1 VEAIRSQP
9 TDVEVSG
16 RQLLDV
22 LDALSADL
30 ADEPGDDEVA
40 PASGGSP
47 AAQENRTIRAARSSL
62 ARKRS
67 LMLQER
73 VEQARRHAQDL
84 LAARRVGQ
92 SVTDPLVSP
101 VSSVSSVSSGGEVE
115 EVGDVLRVVMLEAA
129 RRFNRT
135 RTASTTAE
143 EMLQAIVAGALH
155 AIPHVSA
162 ASITLVD
169 RAGVITTHAPSSE
182 LVAAVDRVQV
192 ELRQGPCIDALDE
205 AHTTMT
211 HASDLAADPPWPE
224 FAARAL
230 ETGFHEVL
238 SFQLV
243 ADGTAGALNLY
254 ADAPHRFDA
263 QDELV
268 GALLADQAAVALAG
282 ARRVG
287 QLNKALETRDL
298 IGRAKGILMERF
310 GLVDARA
317 FEMLVDSSQQTNMKL
332 VAVAEWLVRETEA
345 GRSGR

>member
-1 VEAIRSQP
+1 MEAIRSQP

-30 ADEPGDDEVA
+30 ADEPGDEVGA
-40 PASGGSP
+40 ASGGSP
-47 AAQENRTIRAARSSL
+47 AAQENRTIHAARSSL

-73 VEQARRHAQDL
+73 VEQARRHAQDIL
-84 LAARRVGQ
+84 TARWVGQ
-92 SVTDPLVSP
+92 SVTDPLVS
-101 VSSVSSVSSGGEVE
+101 SVPSGDEVG
-115 EVGDVLRVVMLEAA
+115 EVGDVLRAVMLDAA

-169 RAGVITTHAPSSE
+169 HAGTITTHAPSSE

-205 AHTTMT
+205 AHTDMT
-211 HASDLAADPPWPE
+211 HASDLAAHPPWPE

-238 SFQLV
+238 SFRLV
-243 ADGTAGALNLY
+243 AEGAAGALNLY

-332 VAVAEWLVRETEA
+332 VAVAEWLVREIEA